1 MAGVIL
7 LLVLGDG
14 SGALIIWGDRR
25 RPCPKWPG
33 KAAVLRSQP
42 DAKSL
47 ILYEQSGARGI
58 RTLDT
63 A

>member
-47 ILYEQSGARGI
+47 IL
-58 RTLDT
+58 
-63 A
+63 